1 MDQSQQGPT
10 PPDFGPYETDA
21 CLLFYNDA
29 TPESNPRRLRIVKTL
44 EGSPQEG
51 FTYSCCMIVE
61 DFTPLVRTT
70 PDEIPNKR
78 YVMKIF
84 DSRYS
89 RGLRKSFGC
98 MDFTLE
104 LSKVVNNVDDAKLAE
119 IHALTTQK
127 ISVRD
132 SQNELLQYLF
142 EEERIK
148 PTITRFTLLGIA
160 LGEEGEEIREDENI
174 ELPTPDLAYQ
184 EGFLMIMQRLLY
196 RHELEMFEQIKDL
209 SYFPKLVATGSVCMI
224 DTEQPKPDSKLRKFE
239 CPAIIMSLL
248 PGESLASLVA
258 TNEDNR
264 YHSSEAWDPML
275 IDIGALKY
283 SETPYSPIQPP
294 NQSSKRSSNGST
306 GQTVPGLGDFAWPK
320 EYNEELEDTLDQL
333 ISNRASLEYAHSA
346 AFRTVT
352 TKRFEGWYGRPD
364 VALETNVWRLLME
377 SLFSDLTEH
386 SPEPSQIGLR
396 SPRTPATPSFV
407 AGVLRY
413 VRQLMDKEYSRGD
426 RIGSWYAR
434 ATSLITILV
443 TASNIT
449 WSSED
454 SNLVQTK
461 LRQCDESFSKQIEH
475 FNRGRIPLEGIQTW
489 ALQSTLW
496 VDSIWHEPD
505 LDDDEVLHTLGQRF
519 KVLNDNPFPSYFEDM
534 IKTSGLMPLW
544 TLAEGTV

>member
-264 YHSSEAWDPML
+264 YRRYRGLPERDLSNS
-275 IDIGALKY
+275 LKLTDDQWHTIHVRLHERAIY
-283 SETPYSPIQPP
+283 ELWLRGIQHTDLRP
-294 NQSSKRSSNGST
+294 
-306 GQTVPGLGDFAWPK
+306 
-320 EYNEELEDTLDQL
+320 L
-333 ISNRASLEYAHSA
+333 ISCWCKTPL
-346 AFRTVT
+346 
-352 TKRFEGWYGRPD
+352 
-364 VALETNVWRLLME
+364 RLGILC
-377 SLFSDLTEH
+377 LL
-386 SPEPSQIGLR
+386 
-396 SPRTPATPSFV
+396 
-407 AGVLRY
+407 
-413 VRQLMDKEYSRGD
+413 
-426 RIGSWYAR
+426 
-434 ATSLITILV
+434 ILV
-443 TASNIT
+443 
-449 WSSED
+449 
-454 SNLVQTK
+454 
-461 LRQCDESFSKQIEH
+461 R
-475 FNRGRIPLEGIQTW
+475 
-489 ALQSTLW
+489 
-496 VDSIWHEPD
+496 
-505 LDDDEVLHTLGQRF
+505 
-519 KVLNDNPFPSYFEDM
+519 
-534 IKTSGLMPLW
+534 
-544 TLAEGTV
+544 